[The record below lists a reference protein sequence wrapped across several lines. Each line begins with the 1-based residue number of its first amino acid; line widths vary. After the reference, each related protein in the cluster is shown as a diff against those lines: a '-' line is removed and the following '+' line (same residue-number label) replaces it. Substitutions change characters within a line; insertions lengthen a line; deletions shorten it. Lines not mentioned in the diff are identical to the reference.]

1 MKVNNNIAE
10 NANNI
15 SGSKIMEI
23 IDSFSDHFG
32 NLILRVFRSSAVAR
46 QNLIR
51 QHRHTEFEISLILSG
66 TGIYRTENGDYDIR
80 SGDIFL
86 YSANEYHC
94 ISDIT
99 PDPGYECMELL
110 NVHFSPA
117 LLATDGITDTDSPLD
132 VFFNRSAEFQNR
144 LTRNNPH
151 SEEIGKLLL
160 KIREEC
166 EQKKPCYRTSV
177 RNLICQILITITRNY
192 GYTVSDASVQ
202 STVRY
207 DENLGLALAYINEHF
222 CEQLTLDDIIEAAHM
237 TKTNFINVF
246 KASYNMTTW
255 DYINI
260 KRIDRAMKLLSSTS
274 LTIIDIATRC
284 GYNNTANFNRIF
296 RKITGITPKL
306 YRASKL
312 NNR

>member
-1 MKVNNNIAE
+1 
-10 NANNI
+10 
-15 SGSKIMEI
+15 MEI

-66 TGIYRTENGDYDIR
+66 TGIYRTENGNYDIR

-99 PDPGYECMELL
+99 PDPGYDCMELL

-160 KIREEC
+160 KVREEC

-296 RKITGITPKL
+296 RKVTGITPKS
-306 YRASKL
+306 YRSSKL
-312 NNR
+312 NTVMSG